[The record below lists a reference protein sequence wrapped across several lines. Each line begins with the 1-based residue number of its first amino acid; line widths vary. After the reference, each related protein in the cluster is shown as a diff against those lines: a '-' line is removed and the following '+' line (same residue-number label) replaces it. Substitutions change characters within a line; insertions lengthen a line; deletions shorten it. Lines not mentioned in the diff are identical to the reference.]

1 MYFWRKSKTKMLKSN
16 NQQQCTKGKNK
27 KTLVIAQEIKF
38 ARLLA
43 DNDKRIRDKVLKS
56 LKKWLTVRSQSSFA
70 FTEMDFMSLWKGL
83 FYCMWM
89 SDKMLIQEELAESLS
104 KIVHCLNSKDNIIL
118 YTTCALKTLATEWF
132 GIDQYR
138 LDKFSMLVRRILRQT
153 FVVCKDKAWDMQWIK
168 EISQIFEKLF
178 LCPKTNLGFSLH
190 VTEIYLEELAKNS
203 NENLSE
209 EAVSEF
215 IRPFVVYL
223 ITTKDERQMKHI
235 MKHIFRYL
243 IFQSDIGIEYME
255 KFAAWRQ
262 AGFPCT
268 HLDDMKKLELSD
280 MEDNSENKDE
290 EFSKTELLMDK
301 VENPLD
307 PRAGRV
313 DVELPQISFNP
324 AQIVQLLSSYKFH
337 PSSTTKSRRQ
347 LSRILQEFKELSEG
361 KMPLGTKKVRNPIWQ
376 KKDTDSK
383 KAALRLIQ
391 FEKDLYSDN
400 INNKRKRNKR
410 IIELDTDTVLDI
422 GPPKKQKKNN
432 LTHDEVDCKS
442 EFSENKTKLEAKSL
456 SKKNKTTKK
465 VKLNCVNDMQSSDT
479 NVDYK
484 MKSSVGGSKKSKTA
498 KKIKLNCVNDMQS
511 SDTNVDYKMKTTV
524 RGEWP
529 ISEHVNQCILPASVS
544 QSNISTKKTAKKR
557 VIEKTVSEKNIARN
571 NQVVAL
577 RNKSHT
583 SNQMKGQT
591 DLNNSTESRKKVK
604 IVLHRNTA
612 QLTSEYIQQVRRSP
626 TIPFDANK
634 KPLVSVLKASP
645 IPSPVNPF
653 YKKG

>member
-1 MYFWRKSKTKMLKSN
+1 MLKSN

>member
-1 MYFWRKSKTKMLKSN
+1 
-16 NQQQCTKGKNK
+16 
-27 KTLVIAQEIKF
+27 
-38 ARLLA
+38 
-43 DNDKRIRDKVLKS
+43 
-56 LKKWLTVRSQSSFA
+56 
-70 FTEMDFMSLWKGL
+70 MDFMSLWKGL

-577 RNKSHT
+577 RNVST
-583 SNQMKGQT
+583 SNFE
-591 DLNNSTESRKKVK
+591 NV
-604 IVLHRNTA
+604 
-612 QLTSEYIQQVRRSP
+612 
-626 TIPFDANK
+626 
-634 KPLVSVLKASP
+634 
-645 IPSPVNPF
+645 
-653 YKKG
+653 YK